1 MSLLIILVGVYG
13 MITSPNL
20 IKKVM
25 CLALIESMVILQFL
39 GVGFERGDS
48 APILHQGT
56 TAFVDPVPQ
65 ALMLTAIVIGV
76 CFNALAV
83 ALIVKL
89 HKQRGTVD
97 VRELHDL

>member
-1 MSLLIILVGVYG
+1 MSLLIILVSLYG
-13 MITSPNL
+13 LINSTNL

-25 CLALIESMVILQFL
+25 CLTLIDSIVVLQFL
-39 GVGFERGDS
+39 RAGYQPAGA
-48 APILHQGT
+48 APILYQGEIV
-56 TAFVDPVPQ
+56 FVDPVPQ

-83 ALIVKL
+83 GLIVKL
-89 HKQRGTVD
+89 YSKRGTVD

>member
-1 MSLLIILVGVYG
+1 MSILIILVGIYG
-13 MITSPNL
+13 MINSHNL

-25 CLALIESMVILQFL
+25 CLSLVESMVILQFI
-39 GVGFERGDS
+39 GVGFARGKA
-48 APILHQGT
+48 APILHQG
-56 TAFVDPVPQ
+56 AESFVDPVPQ

-89 HKQRGTVD
+89 HGQRGTVD
-97 VRELHDL
+97 VRALHDL

>member
-1 MSLLIILVGVYG
+1 MSILIIMVGLYG
-13 MITSPNL
+13 VVNSTNL

-25 CLALIESMVILQFL
+25 CLSLVESMVIFHFL
-39 GVGFERGDS
+39 KVGFNPEAG
-48 APILHQGT
+48 APILNQNIAVFT
-56 TAFVDPVPQ
+56 DPVPQ

-89 HKQRGTVD
+89 HRQRGTVD
-97 VRELHDL
+97 VRGLHDL

>member
-1 MSLLIILVGVYG
+1 MSLLVILVALYG
-13 MITSPNL
+13 LINSPNL

-25 CLALIESMVILQFL
+25 CLTLIESMVVLQFL
-39 GVGFERGDS
+39 RVGFTADGA
-48 APILHQGT
+48 APILYQGE

-83 ALIVKL
+83 GLIVKL
-89 HKQRGTVD
+89 HAQRGTVD
-97 VRELHDL
+97 VRDLHDL

>member
-1 MSLLIILVGVYG
+1 MSMLIIVVGLYG
-13 MITSPNL
+13 LINSHNL

-25 CLALIESMVILQFL
+25 CLSLVEGMVILQFL
-39 GVGFERGDS
+39 RAGFRFDGE
-48 APILHQGT
+48 APILNQGT
-56 TAFVDPVPQ
+56 EVFVDPVPQ

-76 CFNALAV
+76 CFNALAI

-89 HKQRGTVD
+89 YHQRGTVD

>member
-1 MSLLIILVGVYG
+1 MRLLVILVGLYG
-13 MITSPNL
+13 VINSPNL

-25 CLALIESMVILQFL
+25 CLSLVESMVILHFL
-39 GVGFERGDS
+39 GVGFVAGRA
-48 APILHQGT
+48 APILHQGPDR
-56 TAFVDPVPQ
+56 FVDPVPQ

-83 ALIVKL
+83 GLIVKL
-89 HKQRGTVD
+89 HAQRGTVD

>member
-1 MSLLIILVGVYG
+1 MSILIILIGLYGV
-13 MITSPNL
+13 INSPNL

-25 CLALIESMVILQFL
+25 CLSLVESMVIMQFL
-39 GVGFERGDS
+39 GVGFRRDGG
-48 APILHQGT
+48 APILNQGIET
-56 TAFVDPVPQ
+56 FVDPIPQ

-89 HKQRGTVD
+89 YRQRGTVD

>member
-1 MSLLIILVGVYG
+1 MSILIILIGIYGV
-13 MITSPNL
+13 INSPNL

-25 CLALIESMVILQFL
+25 CLSLVESMVILQFL
-39 GVGFERGDS
+39 GVGFDRGGG
-48 APILHQGT
+48 APILYQGIDT
-56 TAFVDPVPQ
+56 FVDPVPQ

-83 ALIVKL
+83 ALIVKM
-89 HKQRGTVD
+89 HRKRGTVD

>member
-1 MSLLIILVGVYG
+1 MSILIILIGLYGV
-13 MITSPNL
+13 INSPNL

-25 CLALIESMVILQFL
+25 CLSLVESMVIMHFL
-39 GVGFERGDS
+39 GVGFRRDGG
-48 APILHQGT
+48 APILNQGIET
-56 TAFVDPVPQ
+56 FVDPIPQ

-89 HKQRGTVD
+89 YRQRGTVD

>member
-1 MSLLIILVGVYG
+1 MSILIILVGLYG
-13 MITSPNL
+13 VINSPNL

-25 CLALIESMVILQFL
+25 CLSIVESMVILQFL
-39 GVGFERGDS
+39 GVGFRRDGG
-48 APILHQGT
+48 APILNQSI
-56 TAFVDPVPQ
+56 AVFVDPIPQ

-89 HKQRGTVD
+89 HRQRGTVD
-97 VRELHDL
+97 VRALHDL

>member
-1 MSLLIILVGVYG
+1 MSLLIILVGLYG
-13 MITSPNL
+13 LINSPNL

-25 CLALIESMVILQFL
+25 CLSLIESMVILQFL
-39 GVGFERGDS
+39 GVGYGS
-48 APILHQGT
+48 GGAAPILNQGPT
-56 TAFVDPVPQ
+56 LFVDPVPQ

-89 HKQRGTVD
+89 HQQRGSVD
-97 VRELHDL
+97 VRDLHDC

>member
-1 MSLLIILVGVYG
+1 MSILIILIGIYGV
-13 MITSPNL
+13 INSPNL

-25 CLALIESMVILQFL
+25 CLSLIESMVILQFL
-39 GVGFERGDS
+39 DVGFDRGGA
-48 APILHQGT
+48 APILNQGT
-56 TAFVDPVPQ
+56 NAFVDPVPQ

-89 HKQRGTVD
+89 HEQRGTVD

>member
-1 MSLLIILVGVYG
+1 MSILVILVGIYG
-13 MITSPNL
+13 VVTSPNL

-25 CLALIESMVILQFL
+25 CLSLVESMVILQFL
-39 GVGFERGDS
+39 GAGFRRGGG
-48 APILHQGT
+48 APVLNQGVEV
-56 TAFVDPVPQ
+56 FVDPVPH

-89 HKQRGTVD
+89 HHQRGTVD
-97 VRELHDL
+97 TRELHDL